1 MSRYQK
7 FYSTYIMSRK
17 HQLTS
22 NGTIWERDWTTL
34 GERHKFERGKRPF
47 YGDSNF
53 VFTDNAISHAP
64 TKGKSGKWVAHL
76 TYDDIGNSVSEVNN
90 VKLETNSDLLYD
102 YAYYGSAT
110 ELIRSSIENIIRE
123 FPGNVRVGSTKYQE
137 YDKKVKRFVDS
148 EYYVISNPFDM
159 DFVVTSP
166 SFSAYDNELRYLGY
180 SYGEYVVGVKAAPE
194 PSDECSDNMCYEEIV
209 DYEVTCPEGVMYG
222 FDETIVINGELY
234 GRIKNS
240 IYRYNKTTGEFVL
253 IKVYNTKDY
262 FCFEN
267 CGDTC
272 AFVEDLCS
280 DDDSCEPFVCESSGE
295 TKPTPAPQ
303 RSLCITE
310 YTPLYTVTIKTE
322 STCSHTESEHNTYI
336 LYALYT
342 KKGLVWVSDKS
353 DFVIQPKQSVIE
365 EYFDTVSGFE
375 KKLLTR
381 GTNPLYR
388 NRFQTPYENDRGF
401 VRMRS
406 EEYIWPSIGYCIDIS
421 STTYTEFV
429 QSMIDLGT
437 KYDELWSDNI
447 YRSMTHESI
456 KNFDWTFS
464 RHYAEGDEVENIVGG
479 ERMACLLRL
488 YGRFFDDI
496 RMYVNGISNADNVS
510 YDGMNNTTTAEIS
523 DKCELHGWDMY
534 STIWQPYEYVLMD
547 NDEEVSAS
555 AVKLVQLPS
564 PVDSES
570 PDYVCIDCA
579 NDCGS
584 EDSGDS
590 SDSYEPLDGACYKK
604 VTTDPNEILMTCD
617 FINGEYDGV
626 PYIEK
631 YSGWVDDTFTG
642 YYYRLSATELLGY
655 PYESQPDY
663 DSFPEY
669 CTSETPASLRVVN
682 NGFKYYFTRTPV
694 NETTN
699 RDFLHDKW
707 YGSVSYEHM
716 TPVSMD
722 IEFARRLYL
731 SAAEILRTKG
741 TKHSIDMVMGLFGFG
756 EGDYECE
763 EHYRYTYP
771 VSADG
776 DFYFYRVA
784 IEGVDYDSSTI
795 GDFTPVQHVPNATSA
810 SDDKIEC
817 NGTYYVK
824 ERRDSVFDAIEEANY
839 DKTLTLYHNDIYS
852 GVPINELV
860 LVNNSRFIIP
870 YYNQKRWY
878 DGDFTFQSMG
888 GWGRKGPDGNEYL
901 ETMAYLRMVNDIE
914 AMLQTNPMSARYGD
928 LCYVVDISRYSQYY
942 QNANTSVSH
951 YFKLVDSGSPY
962 QAVSWENVPVT
973 GSIAYPN
980 YVPRSGSDVTHGD
993 YLRVKYL
1000 SGIINVNEANNPH
1013 VGYGD
1018 YDGGEEF
1025 FRYMEKPFRYA
1036 INNYDF
1042 NSDMSRDIADSIN
1055 FSVSSPVTDN
1065 DKVKLL
1071 LDKFDY
1077 EPLGDEAP
1085 NGVVFN
1091 DLNTFSQSTFDGM
1104 EYTASSPKYIRVD
1117 TTNGYGV
1124 YQYYR
1129 KVTVPSF
1136 ENKTKYYLNSKVFVL
1151 RNLLDNRYYKGFF
1164 MDVILKYLMQ
1174 VIPSTSI
1181 LVLDNFD
1188 VVTENANTVNV
1199 KVSLCADCDGS
1210 GEWTGDGSYI
1220 ICSDATLTAYPAEN
1234 NRFVK
1239 WIKPNGDEVET
1250 QSITLRNM
1258 TKNVNLQVCFDA
1270 LCVVKLFFDN
1280 DYPGIFSVVV
1290 HSVEGEV
1297 HDVNRGDLHAGV
1309 DIPNGSELR
1318 LYGDGKLYLRLENSC
1333 PLRYE
1338 FLGWEVGNDIVSTS
1352 ETIEIDL
1359 SAAGNLCG
1367 KTIRATSQELEGC
1380 RVCFVVQDGMEHCVM
1395 MSVNNVI
1402 GDVYY
1407 KDDNSNCVNQLL
1419 PGKDIIFNTNDSSH
1433 RHYCYEF
1440 YGSGRFSIA
1449 GKLKKSDCSDMYE
1462 FDGWYFGLKPVSNT
1476 PLLEI
1481 DLADGSLCG
1490 KTLEYRTKKKMYSVS
1505 IDIDSECDGDKSVT
1519 IYDGQEYGHVESVPY
1534 THDYEYGTLI
1544 KVIPDVADICCRF
1557 ESWDGNNTNKRFTFS
1572 VNSQSSHVAYFVKKT
1587 AHVSVGIESGSSIS
1601 YSYDSQIYSSS
1612 NEQFEKKC
1620 GDSMVFYAYP
1630 SDCHKA
1636 LWTLNVDGNI
1646 TMSYE
1651 NEFVIQNLNANSQY
1665 TLTLK
1670 SVCAC
1675 EPVEFICDK
1684 MYVVDENP
1692 GQQTPYE
1699 DISSFGSLDAY
1710 EATID
1715 YNDWSDFVMIGDNV
1729 CEYYEFGYSRNKYP
1743 VPDVNYDD
1751 AGYPTI
1757 EEYQMSVEQGS
1768 WSRYVQID
1776 DVYYNLA
1783 FIRVYNPDKPED
1795 YVDETGNYSDIS
1807 YYADNVEQKD
1817 YSVYVKFCSDVNKYY
1832 KLIPVG
1838 NIMVDGV
1845 DVTNSSVSLDCEE
1858 LNSECGC
1865 GKIGTINITPYSCD
1879 FKYLGLLDEATGL
1892 WIENISDECCE
1903 NICFYERICDRGD
1916 CESLINQLGLQSAT
1930 LLSAVPQ
1937 NPDCNTSDE
1946 YIVVGTNI
1954 EKDAMVYQLKNRP
1967 SCNINYLPLEIT
1979 AELMNALYEKYGI
1992 QSLEEIPSM
2001 SIVDFE
2007 KLTFDGCLEVTEDN
2021 RFLMVIDNDGN
2032 QTLHQLVVACD
2043 ECKACVECGHSYS
2056 AVFAYDVEYVPSQY
2070 SNPHVVDYVIAK
2082 NNNGVCYDSL
2092 DSYLSE
2098 NQYNADSPE
2107 YLIIATIGENE
2118 NYEGYEYY
2126 ILNHP
2131 GCCDRY
2137 VLCRSKAF
2145 ASSGSIVFYDMDG
2158 NELVLDEMEI
2168 TDPDISSGDYHLLK
2182 VPNCTDDMYI
2192 MYYEVD
2198 NMEEIQ
2204 GCRCDSEHSLLA
2216 GCGNSSCTPLPYPYM
2231 YTYTILHGCDNV
2243 YLDIN
2248 N

>member
-1 MSRYQK
+1 
-7 FYSTYIMSRK
+7 MSRK

-76 TYDDIGNSVSEVNN
+76 TYDDIGDSISEVNN

-123 FPGNVRVGSTKYQE
+123 FPGNVRIGSTKYQK
-137 YDKKVKRFVDS
+137 YDKGEKRFVDS
-148 EYYVISNPFDM
+148 DYYVISNPFDM

-166 SFSAYDNELRYLGY
+166 SFSDYDNELRYLGY
-180 SYGEYVVGVKAAPE
+180 SHGEYVVGVKNNTAL
-194 PSDECSDNMCYEEIV
+194 SDECSDNMCYEEIV
-209 DYEVTCPEGVMYG
+209 DYEVTCPDGVMYG

-240 IYRYNKTTGEFVL
+240 VYRYNRTTGEFVL

-272 AFVEDLCS
+272 AFVEDVCS

-295 TKPTPAPQ
+295 TRPTPAPE
-303 RSLCITE
+303 RSLCIAE
-310 YTPLYTVTIKTE
+310 YTNLYTVTIKTE
-322 STCSHTESEHNTYI
+322 STCSSTESNRNTYN

-464 RHYAEGDEVENIVGG
+464 RHYSEGDEAENIVGG

-547 NDEEVSAS
+547 NDEEVPAS

-579 NDCGS
+579 NDCVS

-590 SDSYEPLDGACYKK
+590 GDSYEHLDGACYKK

-617 FINGEYDGV
+617 FINGDYEGV
-626 PYIEK
+626 PYIDK

-694 NETTN
+694 NESTN

-722 IEFARRLYL
+722 IEFARRLYM

-784 IEGVDYDSSTI
+784 IEGVDYDSSTS
-795 GDFTPVQHVPNATSA
+795 GYFTNVQYVPNATSV
-810 SDDKIEC
+810 SEEKIEC
-817 NGTYYVK
+817 DGTYYVK

-888 GWGRKGPDGNEYL
+888 GWGRKGPNGNEYL
-901 ETMAYLRMVNDIE
+901 ETMAYLRMVSDIE

-942 QNANTSVSH
+942 QNTNTSVSH
-951 YFKLVDSGSPY
+951 YFKLIDSNSPY
-962 QAVSWENVPVT
+962 QAVSWENVPVS
-973 GSIAYPN
+973 GSITYPN
-980 YVPRSGSDVTHGD
+980 YVPHPGSDVTHGD
-993 YLRVKYL
+993 YLRVRYL

-1018 YDGGEEF
+1018 YDGGDEF

-1042 NSDMSRDIADSIN
+1042 NSEISRDIADSIN

-1077 EPLGDEAP
+1077 ELLGDEAP

-1091 DLNTFSQSTFDGM
+1091 DLNTFSWSTFNNM
-1104 EYTASSPKYIRVD
+1104 EYTASSPKYLRVG
-1117 TTNGYGV
+1117 NGS

-1199 KVSLCADCDGS
+1199 NVSLCADCDGY

-1220 ICSDATLTAYPAEN
+1220 ICSDATLTAYPAKN

-1250 QSITLRNM
+1250 PSITLRNI
-1258 TKNVNLQVCFDA
+1258 TRDVNLQVCFDA
-1270 LCVVKLFFDN
+1270 LCVIQLFV
-1280 DYPGIFSVVV
+1280 DYPDIFSL
-1290 HSVEGEV
+1290 SVYSVSGNV
-1297 HDVNRGDLHAGV
+1297 HDVNIGDLHAGV
-1309 DIPNGSELR
+1309 GILNGSELR
-1318 LYGDGKLYLRLENSC
+1318 LYGDGKLSLKLTNMC
-1333 PLRYE
+1333 PLRYG
-1338 FLGWEVGNDIVSTS
+1338 FLGWKVDENIVSDS
-1352 ETIEIDL
+1352 NIIEIDL
-1359 SAAGNLCG
+1359 SSGTLCG
-1367 KTIRATSQELEGC
+1367 KTITAKSQELEGC
-1380 RVCFVVQDGMEHCVM
+1380 NICFTVPDGMRDCI
-1395 MSVNNVI
+1395 NINVSSI
-1402 GDVYY
+1402 ERPVYY
-1407 KDDNSNCVNQLL
+1407 KYGDCVKNLSVDENLIINSYSGVK
-1419 PGKDIIFNTNDSSH
+1419 P
-1433 RHYCYEF
+1433 YCYTF
-1440 YGSGRFSIA
+1440 YGDGEFEIFGNVSQGP
-1449 GKLKKSDCSDMYE
+1449 CSERYE
-1462 FDGWYFGLKPVSNT
+1462 FDKWYLSAGPSSRKT
-1476 PLLEI
+1476 PIGSQEKLII
-1481 DLADGSLCG
+1481 DLG
-1490 KTLEYRTKKKMYSVS
+1490 KHEYCSKMIEFGTKKKLYPVT
-1505 IDIDSECDGDKSVT
+1505 ICIDSECDGDKSVT
-1519 IYDGQEYGHVESVPY
+1519 IYDGQEDGHVESVPY
-1534 THDYEYGTLI
+1534 THDYEYGTLVKAVPNI
-1544 KVIPDVADICCRF
+1544 ADNCCKF
-1557 ESWDGNNTNKRFTFS
+1557 KTWDAG
-1572 VNSQSSHVAYFVKKT
+1572 VNAEQQLIFNVTSQQTYTAYFDKKPAFVT
-1587 AHVSVGIESGSSIS
+1587 VNIEPGSSI
-1601 YSYDSQIYSSS
+1601 YYTYGSQNYGSS
-1612 NEQFEKKC
+1612 NERFEKKC
-1620 GDSMVFYAYP
+1620 GDSMVFQSYP

-1636 LWTLNVDGNI
+1636 LWELNVDGDI
-1646 TMSYE
+1646 TISYE
-1651 NEFVIQNLNANSQY
+1651 NEFVIQNLNADSQY

-1670 SVCAC
+1670 SVCDC
-1675 EPVEFICDK
+1675 EPVGFICDR

-1692 GQQTPYE
+1692 GQQSLYE
-1699 DISSFGSLDAY
+1699 DISSFGTLDAY
-1710 EATID
+1710 EAKVD
-1715 YNDWSDFVMIGDNV
+1715 YNDWSEFVRFEKNV
-1729 CEYYEFGYSRNKYP
+1729 CEYYEFGYSRSRYP
-1743 VPDVNYDD
+1743 VYGESYDVVEYS
-1751 AGYPTI
+1751 TI
-1757 EEYQMSVEQGS
+1757 EEYQMNVEQYL
-1768 WSRYVQID
+1768 WSHYVQID
-1776 DVYYNLA
+1776 DVYYHLA

-1795 YVDETGNYSDIS
+1795 YVDETGSYANIS
-1807 YYADNVEQKD
+1807 AYEKYVEQKD
-1817 YSVYVKFCSDVNKYY
+1817 YSIYVKFCYDVSKYY
-1832 KLIPVG
+1832 KLVQVG
-1838 NIMVDGV
+1838 NVMIDGI
-1845 DVTNSSVSLDCEE
+1845 DETNRPIYFDCEE

-1865 GKIGTINITPYSCD
+1865 GKAATINVTPYSCD
-1879 FKYLGLLDEATGL
+1879 FKYLGLLDETNGL
-1892 WIENISDECCE
+1892 WVENNECCE
-1903 NICFYERICDRGD
+1903 NTCFYERICDKGD

-1937 NPDCNTSDE
+1937 NPYCNTSDK
-1946 YIVVGTNI
+1946 YIVVGTSN
-1954 EKDAMVYQLKNRP
+1954 KDAMVYQLKTRP
-1967 SCNINYLPLEIT
+1967 SCNINYLPVEIT
-1979 AELMNALYEKYGI
+1979 EELLEVLYEKYGI
-1992 QSLEEIPSM
+1992 QSLNDIPSM
-2001 SIVDFE
+2001 PIGEFDSLV
-2007 KLTFDGCLEVTEDN
+2007 FDGCVEITKDN
-2021 RFLMVIDNDGN
+2021 MFLNVVDNDGN
-2032 QTLHQLVVACD
+2032 KTFYQLVVACD
-2043 ECKACVECGHSYS
+2043 ECKACMECGHSYS

-2107 YLIIATIGENE
+2107 YLIIATLGENE

-2137 VLCRSKAF
+2137 VLYYIKAE
-2145 ASSGSIVFYDMDG
+2145 SGDGVVFYDMDG
-2158 NELVLDEMEI
+2158 NELILDEMQI
-2168 TDPDISSGDYHLLK
+2168 TDSNIPNDLYHLVK
-2182 VPNCTDDMYI
+2182 VPNCTDDVCI
-2192 MYYEVD
+2192 MCYQGDSMKPVA
-2198 NMEEIQ
+2198 
-2204 GCRCDSEHSLLA
+2204 GCRCATQNDLLQ
-2216 GCGNSSCTPLPYPYM
+2216 GCVAQDCHPLPNPPM
-2231 YTYTILHGCDNV
+2231 YTYNILHGYEDV
-2243 YLDIN
+2243 YIHLN
-2248 N
+2248 LV